1 MLRRI
6 AETAEPS
13 HGCRALER
21 TLVLTCKLVY
31 MLDLAF
37 VRANLEL
44 VEGRLRDRGQAP
56 AALLGDFRALD
67 QNRRERI
74 TEAEQLKARR
84 NKLSEEVARLKKSGQ
99 DATAVMEE
107 TRALKSQIEELAAAA
122 EEADR
127 KLSAIL
133 VSVPN
138 LPLADVPIGKPE
150 HDNVEI
156 KRWGEVPQFD
166 FAPKPHWEIGEQLGI
181 LDLERAAKVSGA
193 RFAVY
198 WREGAKLERALVNF
212 MLDVHTREHGYT
224 EVLPPFMVN
233 SKSLFGT
240 GQLPKFAE
248 DLFRCEDEEGFKP
261 GVYRDNDHWLIP
273 TAEVPVTNL
282 YRDEIL
288 DDAQLTTSLT
298 AYTPC
303 FRSEAGSYGKDVRG
317 IIRQHQFQK
326 VELVKFTRPEE
337 SEAEHEKLTRNAE
350 SILERLGLP
359 YRRMLLCT
367 GDMGFTSAK
376 TYDLEVWLPGQQLYR
391 EISSC
396 SNFLDFQARRANIRY
411 RPAGQNKTALV
422 HTLNGSGLA
431 IGRTWLAVLEN
442 YQQADGSVRIPE
454 ALIPYMGG
462 QAEIRPKSK

>member
-1 MLRRI
+1 
-6 AETAEPS
+6 
-13 HGCRALER
+13 
-21 TLVLTCKLVY
+21 
-31 MLDLAF
+31 MLDLSF

-44 VEGRLRDRGQAP
+44 VEQKLRDRGQDP
-56 AALLGDFRALD
+56 AALLGDFRTVD
-67 QNRRERI
+67 QHRRERI
-74 TEAEQLKARR
+74 TEAEQLKSQR

-99 DATAVMEE
+99 DATSVVDE
-107 TRALKSQIEELAAAA
+107 TRALKSRMESLEAAAG
-122 EEADR
+122 EADDR
-127 KLSAIL
+127 LRAIL
-133 VSVPN
+133 TRIPN
-138 LPLADVPIGKPE
+138 LPADEVPVGRSE
-150 HDNVEI
+150 ADNLEV
-156 KRWGEVPQFD
+156 KRWGEIPQFD
-166 FAPKPHWEIGEQLGI
+166 FTPKPHWEIGEQLGI

-198 WREGAKLERALVNF
+198 WREGARLERALASF
-212 MLDVHTREHGYT
+212 MLDIHTREHGYT

-248 DLFRCEDEEGFKP
+248 DLFHCDDEAYEG
-261 GVYRDNDHWLIP
+261 VLRDNDHWLIP

-282 YRDEIL
+282 FRDEVL

-326 VELVKFTRPEE
+326 VELVKFTRPAE
-337 SEAEHEKLTRNAE
+337 SEAEHEKLTRDAE
-350 SILERLGLP
+350 TTLERLGLP
-359 YRRMLLCT
+359 YRRVLLCT
-367 GDMGFTSAK
+367 ADLGFSSAK

-411 RPAGQNKTALV
+411 RPAGQNKTALL

-431 IGRTWLAVLEN
+431 VGRTWLAIIEN

-454 ALIPYMGG
+454 ALVPYMGG
-462 QAEIRPKSK
+462 QTEICAKNK